1 MIMKTMTKMMMV
13 AALGLFMNTAFAQEH
28 SHGSPHKGEV
38 KSSGNYHVEMVKSMD
53 MSGGKMADVFTF
65 YLLDKGEKTLPA
77 KGKTGSVT
85 AQGEDGKT
93 AKFDLQ
99 VTGEDMFVFNAAGKE
114 YVNLIVTIKDGGN
127 TATAKFNVKDKEKHD
142 DGHKH

>member
-1 MIMKTMTKMMMV
+1 MKTMTKMMMV
-13 AALGLFMNTAFAQEH
+13 AALGLFMNTAFAQEGH

-38 KSSGNYHVEMVKSMD
+38 KSSGDYHVEMVKSMD
-53 MSGGKMADVFTF
+53 MGGGKMADVFTF

-99 VTGEDMFVFNAAGKE
+99 VTGEDKFVFNAAGKE

-127 TATAKFNVKDKEKHD
+127 TATAKFNVKDKEKHE

>member
-1 MIMKTMTKMMMV
+1 MKTMTKMMMV
-13 AALGLFMNTAFAQEH
+13 VALGLFMNTAFAQDH
-28 SHGSPHKGEV
+28 KHGSPHKGEV
-38 KSSGNYHVEMVKSMD
+38 KSSGDYHVEMVKTMD

-85 AQGEDGKT
+85 AQSEDGKT
-93 AKFDLQ
+93 EKFELK
-99 VTGEDMFVFNAAGKE
+99 VTGEDQFVFNATGKE
-114 YVNLIVTIKDGGN
+114 YVNLIVIIKDGSK
-127 TATAKFNVKDKEKHD
+127 TATAKFSVKDKEKHD